1 MRTSAG
7 QREIGGCMKPRNYVA
22 RTQQSGAGKH
32 SGHAAR
38 KKAEAKRATLHEV
51 AATAHNELHSA
62 FFGVPN
68 VPLREIRER
77 IDPILKMHEIREI
90 TKIYIGEEDDDA

>member
-1 MRTSAG
+1 
-7 QREIGGCMKPRNYVA
+7 MKPRNYVA

-32 SGHAAR
+32 NGHANR

-68 VPLREIRER
+68 VPLREVRDR
-77 IDPILKMHEIREI
+77 LDPVLQMREIREI
-90 TKIYIGEEDDDA
+90 TKIYIEEDDNGDD

>member
-1 MRTSAG
+1 M
-7 QREIGGCMKPRNYVA
+7 QLKPRNYVA
-22 RTQQSGAGKH
+22 RAQQSGAGKH
-32 SGHAAR
+32 NGHANR

-68 VPLREIRER
+68 VPVREVRDR
-77 IDPILKMHEIREI
+77 LDPVLQMREIREI
-90 TKIYIGEEDDDA
+90 TNIYLGENDDGED

>member
-1 MRTSAG
+1 ML
-7 QREIGGCMKPRNYVA
+7 KPRNFVA
-22 RTQQSGAGKH
+22 RAQQSGAGKH
-32 SGHAAR
+32 NGHANR

-68 VPLREIRER
+68 VPLREVRDR
-77 IDPILKMHEIREI
+77 LDPVLQMREIREI
-90 TKIYIGEEDDDA
+90 TNVYLGEDDDAHG